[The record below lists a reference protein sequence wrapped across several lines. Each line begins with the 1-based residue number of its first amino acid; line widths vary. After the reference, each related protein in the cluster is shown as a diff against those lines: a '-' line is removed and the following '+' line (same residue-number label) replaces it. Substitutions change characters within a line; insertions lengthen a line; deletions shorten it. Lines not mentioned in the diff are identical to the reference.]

1 MLRLKFGVGFI
12 LLALSSLLGGCI
24 SPLDSIESDVRRIS
38 DYTSRLDSEDAAQ
51 MRARGLIAKRRSNQV
66 EITESSSLSVCL
78 QYALNNN
85 AQIEAAFHRW
95 NAALEIVPQVT
106 TLPDPRLSY
115 GYFLNEVETRVGPQQ
130 HRVSLGQM
138 FPWFGKLELKGDIAA
153 EAADAEFQRFQA
165 ASLKLIWQV
174 KQAYYELYYLRSAVS
189 ITQENL
195 QLLSQ
200 FERIAQAKY
209 RVAAASHP
217 DLIRIQV
224 QLGKLEDLLKQL
236 QDLRHPLAAKLNAA
250 MNRPSHALAPWPE
263 NIDDEEVTL
272 DEDKLRAALARDNP
286 QLTALAHEI
295 EKQRYAMKLARKSAY
310 PDVTIKA
317 DYILT
322 DDAMN
327 PSIAES
333 GDDAFIAG
341 VSINLPIWNDKYE
354 AEVREAINRR
364 LATASQKQDQEN
376 LLLAELERA
385 MYDYRDARRKI
396 TLYRETLIPKARESL
411 TSTLRS
417 YETAKSSFLDLLDT
431 ERELLEFELIQRRAQ
446 SDAAIALAK
455 IEMFVAGPVDG
466 STDKFEMEGDR

>member
-1 MLRLKFGVGFI
+1 MLRFQFSAGLIV
-12 LLALSSLLGGCI
+12 LALFSILGGCI
-24 SPLDSIESDVRRIS
+24 SPLDSIESDVQRLS
-38 DYTSRLDSEDAAQ
+38 DFTSRLDSENAAQ
-51 MRARGLIAKRRSNQV
+51 MRARGFIAKRASNQA

-85 AQIEAAFHRW
+85 AQIEAAFYRW
-95 NAALEIVPQVT
+95 NAALEKVPQVT
-106 TLPDPRLSY
+106 TLPDPRLTY

-130 HRVSLGQM
+130 HRVSVGQM

-165 ASLKLIWQV
+165 ASLMLIWQV

-200 FERIAQAKY
+200 FERIASAKY

-224 QLGKLEDLLKQL
+224 QLGKLEDRLKQL
-236 QDLRHPLAAKLNAA
+236 KDLRHPLAAKLNAA

-263 NIDDEEVTL
+263 NIDDEDITL
-272 DEDKLRAALARDNP
+272 DEDKLRAALVRDNP
-286 QLTALAHEI
+286 QLSALAHEI
-295 EKQRYAMKLARKSAY
+295 EKQRHAMKLARKSAY
-310 PDVTIKA
+310 PDVTVMA

-322 DDAMN
+322 GQAMN
-327 PSIAES
+327 SSIAES
-333 GDDAFIAG
+333 GDDAFIAAI
-341 VSINLPIWNDKYE
+341 SINLPIWNDKYE
-354 AEVREAINRR
+354 AEVRQAVNRR
-364 LATASQKQDQEN
+364 LATASQKQHQEN

-431 ERELLEFELIQRRAQ
+431 ERELLEFELVQRRAK

-455 IEMFVAGPVDG
+455 IEMFIAGPVDG
-466 STDKFEMEGDR
+466 SAISTEMEDDR

>member
-1 MLRLKFGVGFI
+1 MLRFQICAGLIV
-12 LLALSSLLGGCI
+12 LAFYSLIGGCV
-24 SPLDSIESDVRRIS
+24 SPLDSLEADVRRIN
-38 DYTSRLDSEDAAQ
+38 DFTSRLDSEDAAQ
-51 MRARGLIAKRRSNQV
+51 MRARGLIAKRTSNKT
-66 EITESSSLSVCL
+66 EITETSSLSDCL

-85 AQIEAAFHRW
+85 AQIEAAFYRW
-95 NAALEIVPQVT
+95 NAALEKVPQVT

-130 HRVSLGQM
+130 HRVSVAQM
-138 FPWFGKLELKGDIAA
+138 IPWFGKLELKGDIAA

-165 ASLKLIWQV
+165 ASLELIWQV

-189 ITQENL
+189 ITKENL

-224 QLGKLEDLLKQL
+224 QLGKLEDRVKQL
-236 QDLRHPLAAKLNAA
+236 EDLRNPLAGTLNAA
-250 MNRPSHALAPWPE
+250 MNRPINAVVPWPE
-263 NIDDEEVTL
+263 SIEEQEITL
-272 DEDKLRAALARDNP
+272 DNNKLRAALQRDNP
-286 QLTALAHEI
+286 QLAALAHETQ
-295 EKQRYAMKLARKSAY
+295 KQRHAMELARKSAF
-310 PDVTIKA
+310 PDVTFKA

-322 DDAMN
+322 GEAMN

-333 GDDAFIAG
+333 SDDAFIAG
-341 VSINLPIWNDKYE
+341 ISINLPIWNDKYE

-364 LATASQKQDQEN
+364 LATASQKQHQEN
-376 LLLAELERA
+376 LLLAELEQA
-385 MYDYRDARRKI
+385 MYDYRDAWRKI

-446 SDAAIALAK
+446 SDAAIARAK
-455 IEMFVAGPVDG
+455 IEMFIAGSIQASAD
-466 STDKFEMEGDR
+466 DLDMESEP